1 MEDHP
6 TTGLGDTPVGVDIR
20 PRRATTSVALVRP
33 PVVVLP
39 DSLAVHGPVPPIGLA
54 YVAAAVRAAGHR
66 VQFVDAPSEAL
77 EQWVPCRSPTG
88 DELARIGLS
97 PAEIVDRIQHDTEVI
112 GITNM
117 FHHEWPQVREIVAL
131 ARERF
136 PDASIVLGGENPT
149 AFWRTMMAESPGI
162 DCCVLGEGEAT
173 FVELLARLA
182 EGRSLRGT
190 GGVAYRDPATGE
202 PVDEGLSE
210 RLSPSQLTTQPRPAW
225 DLVPLE
231 NYWAHYPFLGVNRG
245 RSMPVLGTRG
255 CPYQCS
261 FCSSPQMWTT
271 RFTMR
276 EPEDVVDEIEDYA
289 RRYGVQNV
297 NFVDLTAA
305 TNRKWILGL
314 CDALERRVP
323 GVSWQLP
330 IGTRSEAIDAE
341 VLQRLHDTGCRNI
354 ALCPESGSERMIEI
368 FRKKVKLAHI
378 LESVRVANR
387 IGVHTVVHII
397 IGHPDETWPDIW
409 KSTRFLVRAA
419 LDGCSDAAVIQFCP
433 YPGSED
439 FRRLVA
445 DGVLEVDEA
454 SYYVGL
460 TRSSAAARSWNR
472 RMSSRQL
479 RWLQLGMLGVFYAT
493 AVLRRPRRVVE
504 FVRAIATDQEETYLD
519 QVVRTRRRNLTP
531 VAADVHQGV
540 HA

>member
-1 MEDHP
+1 
-6 TTGLGDTPVGVDIR
+6 
-20 PRRATTSVALVRP
+20 
-33 PVVVLP
+33 
-39 DSLAVHGPVPPIGLA
+39 
-54 YVAAAVRAAGHR
+54 
-66 VQFVDAPSEAL
+66 
-77 EQWVPCRSPTG
+77 
-88 DELARIGLS
+88 
-97 PAEIVDRIQHDTEVI
+97 
-112 GITNM
+112 
-117 FHHEWPQVREIVAL
+117 
-131 ARERF
+131 
-136 PDASIVLGGENPT
+136 
-149 AFWRTMMAESPGI
+149 
-162 DCCVLGEGEAT
+162 
-173 FVELLARLA
+173 
-182 EGRSLRGT
+182 
-190 GGVAYRDPATGE
+190 
-202 PVDEGLSE
+202 
-210 RLSPSQLTTQPRPAW
+210 
-225 DLVPLE
+225 
-231 NYWAHYPFLGVNRG
+231 
-245 RSMPVLGTRG
+245 
-255 CPYQCS
+255 
-261 FCSSPQMWTT
+261 
-271 RFTMR
+271 
-276 EPEDVVDEIEDYA
+276 
-289 RRYGVQNV
+289 
-297 NFVDLTAA
+297 
-305 TNRKWILGL
+305 
-314 CDALERRVP
+314 
-323 GVSWQLP
+323 
-330 IGTRSEAIDAE
+330 
-341 VLQRLHDTGCRNI
+341 
-354 ALCPESGSERMIEI
+354 MIEI